1 MTIIQKI
8 KGIVA
13 AIPNY
18 CNKQKIKELFDESAR
33 VSHNYLMNQISYID
47 SNPNINPVMK
57 EIYKADLIRRT
68 VSGLCEG
75 EF

>member
-8 KGIVA
+8 KEIVT

-33 VSHNYLMNQISYID
+33 VSHEYFWENL
-47 SNPNINPVMK
+47 
-57 EIYKADLIRRT
+57 L
-68 VSGLCEG
+68 EG
-75 EF
+75 